1 MSKVKIP
8 RKSTVVDMTAMT
20 DVAFLLLTFFMLATK
35 FKPDE
40 PVTVTTPSS
49 ISEIKLPETD
59 ILLLT
64 IDKDSKVYFSMDGD
78 QNRITL
84 LEKMADKYKVS
95 FTPEQKKAFSLFDR
109 RTGAFKIK
117 SHIKALTSSKFG
129 FEFGACGTRNEV
141 FTIVFDLIK
150 NQVRLDKV
158 INNGSP
164 LNLTQLPLKVPVNKE
179 FDVTIV
185 SENSVCVVYINDE
198 IAFTNRIYKMNQNP
212 WAVFADNGEVAFS
225 DLKIFK

>member
-35 FKPDE
+35 FKADE

-84 LEKMADKYKVS
+84 LEKMAEKYKLT
-95 FTPEQKKAFSLFDR
+95 FTPDQKKAFSLLSSF
-109 RTGAFKIK
+109 GVSIK
-117 SHIKALTSSKFG
+117 QLGSY
-129 FEFGACGTRNEV
+129 
-141 FTIVFDLIK
+141 
-150 NQVRLDKV
+150 LDMDAEKRK
-158 INNGSP
+158 S
-164 LNLTQLPLKVPVNKE
+164 
-179 FDVTIV
+179 
-185 SENSVCVVYINDE
+185 
-198 IAFTNRIYKMNQNP
+198 YKQEGIP
-212 WAVFADNGEVAFS
+212 S
-225 DLKIFK
+225 D

>member
-78 QNRITL
+78 KNRITL
-84 LEKMADKYKVS
+84 LEKMGEKYKLT
-95 FTPEQKKAFSLFDR
+95 FTEEQKKSFSLLSSFGVSIKQLGSYLDLDAEKR
-109 RTGAFKIK
+109 KNFKQEGIPSDSLNNELADWILQARYTNK
-117 SHIKALTSSKFG
+117 DLRVAVKGDGEAGYPVVKQVISTLQDKKVNRFNFITSLEK
-129 FEFGACGTRNEV
+129 
-141 FTIVFDLIK
+141 
-150 NQVRLDKV
+150 
-158 INNGSP
+158 
-164 LNLTQLPLKVPVNKE
+164 
-179 FDVTIV
+179 
-185 SENSVCVVYINDE
+185 
-198 IAFTNRIYKMNQNP
+198 
-212 WAVFADNGEVAFS
+212 ADN
-225 DLKIFK
+225 